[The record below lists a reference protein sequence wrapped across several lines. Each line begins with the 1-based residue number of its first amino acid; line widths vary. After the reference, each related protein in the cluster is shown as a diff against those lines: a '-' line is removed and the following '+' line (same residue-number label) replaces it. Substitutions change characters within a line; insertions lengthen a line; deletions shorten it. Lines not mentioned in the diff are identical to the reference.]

1 MIYVGIILIVIG
13 QFDFNDA
20 GYDAFIQ
27 SDLGGIR
34 GAHKN
39 VSVNGTIKTVH
50 LFLGVPYAKPPVGRL
65 RFQRPEPFLNF
76 TTDFTKYNGNYFRSA
91 CVQSVVRKH
100 VFTNQSEDCLY
111 LNIYK
116 PAKASNLAVMIW
128 IHGGGFTSGSGDQL
142 NMEYLAAFGNV
153 IVITFNYRL
162 GVFGFFSTMDE
173 NAMGNYGLWDQRL
186 VFQWVKKYIHS
197 FGGDPNRI
205 TIFGQSEGAVSCS
218 LHAMAEMNR
227 NLFQRVITQ
236 SGSAMSVLNNISVDA
251 RLNAIHV
258 AEEVGCQITN
268 EDYNNK
274 GKLADMVQCVRN
286 MDVQTIKDV
295 MITTRNKD
303 QVEGLPVFLPVV
315 DGDLIKVDPRDQK
328 KLETENNEGLQF
340 FGSLDFL
347 NGITSWEGVSF
358 MHIIQND
365 INDLFKPQPRSETI
379 ENWLNPS
386 LIEYIFKRKFPKEI
400 QQVVWNR
407 YTNWD
412 DPLSPETVRKQL
424 FQFLGDVAHNVPAV
438 RAAREHF
445 KHEYDT
451 GSGNYLYHFV
461 AEPPVHVMETP
472 LWIQGA
478 THADDLLFLVEMD
491 NFDNYSDW
499 QRQLSVSMMTYW
511 ANFAKTGSPN
521 QVDSIPKWVPYNDS
535 QEIYLEFSQD
545 MGQHSLKKHLYSGE
559 TYFWL
564 KVFPDLIKA
573 FDNMEIAENQSG
585 TSAAMRKSNIDIL
598 LLINA
603 IIFVYIYV

>member
-1 MIYVGIILIVIG
+1 MQHTNERMIGVELVLVVLG
-13 QFDFNDA
+13 QFTFTDA
-20 GYDAFIQ
+20 GFSAFVQ
-27 SDLGGIR
+27 SDLGGIT

-39 VSVNGTIKTVH
+39 VSVNGTTKTVH
-50 LFLGVPYAKPPVGRL
+50 LFLGVPYAKPPVGNL
-65 RFQRPEPFLNF
+65 RFKKPEPYLNF
-76 TTDFTKYNGNYFRSA
+76 TTDSTKYNGNYFRSA
-91 CVQSVVRKH
+91 CVQFSSVVKKP
-100 VFTNQSEDCLY
+100 VSTSESEDCLY

-116 PAKASNLAVMIW
+116 PAKASSLAVMVW
-128 IHGGGFTSGSGDQL
+128 IHGGGFTSGSADQFT
-142 NMEYLAAFGNV
+142 MEILAAFGDV
-153 IVITFNYRL
+153 IVVTFNYRV
-162 GVFGFFSTMDE
+162 GIFGFFSTMDE

-186 VFQWVKKYIHS
+186 VFQWVKKHIHS

-205 TIFGQSEGAVSCS
+205 TIFGQSAGAVSCS
-218 LHAMAEMNR
+218 LHAMAELNR

-236 SGSAMSVLNNISVDA
+236 SGSAMSVLNHMSIDA
-251 RLNAIHV
+251 RLNAIKV
-258 AEEVGCQITN
+258 SENVGCKISK
-268 EDYNNK
+268 EDSNNK
-274 GKLADMVQCVRN
+274 SKLANMVQCLKKNGRA
-286 MDVQTIKDV
+286 K
-295 MITTRNKD
+295 NKRLR
-303 QVEGLPVFLPVV
+303 GLPEFLPVV

-328 KLETENNEGLQF
+328 QLETRNNDGLHF

-347 NGITSWEGVSF
+347 NGITKWEGVSF

-365 INDLFKPQPRSETI
+365 INDLYKPQPRSETI

-386 LIEYIFKRKFPKEI
+386 LIKSIFKRRFPNEI
-400 QQVVWNR
+400 KQLVLNR

-412 DPLSPETVRKQL
+412 DPLSPETVREQL
-424 FQFLGDVAHNVPAV
+424 LQFLGDVAYNVPAV
-438 RAAREHF
+438 RATREHF

-472 LWIQGA
+472 SWIKGA
-478 THADDLLFLVEMD
+478 THAEDLLFLVEMD

-545 MGQHSLKKHLYSGE
+545 MGPDSLKKHLYSGE
-559 TYFWL
+559 TNFWL

-573 FDNMEIAENQSG
+573 FDNMEIAQNQSC

-598 LLINA
+598 LLSNT